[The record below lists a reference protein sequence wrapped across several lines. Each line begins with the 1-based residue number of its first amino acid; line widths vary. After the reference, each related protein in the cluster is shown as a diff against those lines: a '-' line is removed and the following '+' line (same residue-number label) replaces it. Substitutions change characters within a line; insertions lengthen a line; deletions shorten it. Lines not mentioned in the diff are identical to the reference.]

1 MKNTIRAAAA
11 SLMMATAAL
20 TAAAQTGEAPII
32 TFKTNL
38 YAQAGES
45 NAFHFYIGSSEDIYV
60 DVDFGF
66 GPMEA
71 EVSQAVFDPEAS
83 GIQGSMISGSV
94 SSEGIVKIYGDA
106 SKIDYLDL
114 EGLYITELDITALTN
129 LQILVVKHNELAALD
144 LTPQTALQSLDVT
157 DNPFGTSPLIVGAK
171 PELLILTMENIGAL
185 DQNFTLTDYPALLS
199 FDAYHTP
206 ALKVC
211 DPSQC
216 PGLMRLSL
224 DITDVE
230 TLDVTNNPNLLILNI
245 AQTKITEID
254 LSGNPYLTEFYA
266 GHTGSYNDA
275 WHLSS
280 LDLSANAELVRLSL
294 DSNDLT
300 TLDVSACPKL
310 QMLNVAKNR
319 LSGIDISANPDLNLV
334 NISNNDMDFATMPA
348 PRVNFT
354 EYYYF
359 QRPMPVARSF
369 AENSRLDMSERV
381 LRPGSETYARILT
394 KETDTSGAHTELSEE
409 YYSYSDGVVTFL
421 KSYPDSVYVD
431 FANTELP
438 DYDLTTSNFMIKTAE
453 EFGQDNLK
461 VTMRLKPAQK
471 TVSMKVGIDGAT
483 PENPKSFTVDLGD
496 GNPVTYMATST
507 TLPLVATFTADKKKM
522 GNISLYLPEGS
533 DLTALA
539 IEDVQLTN
547 INLDKAPMLRELTI
561 TGCGLSA
568 ISLGYNR
575 CLTSLILDDNNLSS
589 LDLSGVDYNNGKN
602 VLTHISAANNRLATV
617 QLSDGRTPLELNFS
631 NNLLTAFDLENATRL
646 THLDLGG
653 NAIAEIDLSPCE
665 SLTWLNLAANNLS
678 GLDIPA
684 EVPLQTLMLENN
696 DIALTA
702 LPLPGELTA
711 YTYAP
716 QNPWPLPA
724 KAPTMNLTSQ
734 WLDDE
739 NGTTTFTWHT
749 VADGRTVSDSEISGN
764 HGVFRVLD
772 PSVGL
777 VYCTWSHPTFPDF
790 SGEAIYRST
799 DVEAAPMPDVVLAS
813 FTTKTA
819 TEAELSIA
827 SSKPNASV
835 YVDWAGN
842 GALEQC
848 VLADTY
854 TRFTGTTAA
863 GGTAKVLAYTENEG
877 LTVFS
882 VSAGALESIDASA
895 LTTLKAFSCY
905 GAGLTLDKLGL
916 PAADLNEL
924 SLGGNALTEAN
935 FSQYP
940 NLTRLEMSRNNL
952 TSFDAGQYPELG
964 GLYLSANEL
973 TSVTFNNPKLWDCYL
988 EANKLESL
996 DLTGAPGME
1005 QLFLTSNRLATL
1017 DIPQNLNLRALA
1029 LSDNLFT
1036 FATLPQLVG
1045 QLVMYDYKNQAML
1058 EVAPSGATVDLSS
1071 QAQVAGNATQYRW
1084 FIDSPYYDE
1093 YDELT
1098 GEELVEGE
1106 EFTVDNGIVTFH
1118 ADFTHIMCVMTNATF
1133 PDMLLLTNFIDVSAT
1148 GIDQATAAEGKAHI
1162 WSSNGSIEIAGAAG
1176 EAYTVFS
1183 TSGAVVAAGKLGS
1196 EGRASVTPS
1205 RGAYIARCGATTAK
1219 IIL

>member
-1 MKNTIRAAAA
+1 MKNTILAAAA
-11 SLMMATAAL
+11 SLMMLPPAFA
-20 TAAAQTGEAPII
+20 AAAQADQTPII
-32 TFKTNL
+32 TFRTNL
-38 YAQAGES
+38 YAQSGES
-45 NAFHFYIGSSEDIYV
+45 NAFHFYIGASEDIYV

-94 SSEGIVKIYGDA
+94 SSEGIVKVYGDA

-114 EGLYITELDITALTN
+114 EGLYITELDIAALTN

-144 LTPQTALQSLDVT
+144 LTPQSALQSLDVT
-157 DNPFGTSPLIVGAK
+157 DNPFGTSPLVVGPK
-171 PELLILTMENIGAL
+171 PDLLILTMENIGAL

-206 ALKVC
+206 ALKTC
-211 DPSQC
+211 DPTQC

-224 DITDVE
+224 DITDVAA
-230 TLDVTNNPNLLILNI
+230 LDVTQNPNLLILNI
-245 AQTKITEID
+245 SQTKITSID
-254 LSGNPYLTEFYA
+254 LSQNPYLTEFYA
-266 GHTGSYNDA
+266 GHTGSYNDV
-275 WHLSS
+275 WRLST
-280 LDLSANAELVRLSL
+280 LDLSANPELVRLSL
-294 DSNDLT
+294 DSNNLTSLDL
-300 TLDVSACPKL
+300 SACPKL
-310 QMLNVAKNR
+310 QWVNVAKNY
-319 LSGIDISANPDLNLV
+319 LTSFDIASNPDLNLV
-334 NISNNDMDFATMPA
+334 DVSNNDLDFATLPA

-369 AENSRLDMSERV
+369 AENSQLDLSARV

-394 KETDTSGAHTELSEE
+394 KATDDTGAHTELSED
-409 YYSYSDGVVTFL
+409 YYSYADGVVTFL
-421 KSYPDSVYVD
+421 KSYPDSVYLD

-438 DYDLTTSNFMIKTAE
+438 DYDLTTSNFVIKTAE
-453 EFGQDNLK
+453 DFGQDNLT
-461 VTMRLKPAQK
+461 VTMRLKPSQK
-471 TVSMKVGIDGAT
+471 TVSMKVGIDGAS
-483 PENPKSFTVDLGD
+483 PEVPKSFSVDLGD
-496 GNPVTYMATST
+496 GNPVTYTATSAST
-507 TLPLVATFTADKKKM
+507 PLVATFTADKKKM

-547 INLDKAPMLRELTI
+547 INLDKAPMLRELTVS
-561 TGCGLSA
+561 GCGLSA

-575 CLTSLILDDNNLSS
+575 CLTSLNLDNNSLAA
-589 LDLSGVDYNNGKN
+589 LDLTGVDYNNGKN
-602 VLTHISAANNRLATV
+602 VLTHISAANNRLASV

-646 THLDLGG
+646 TRLDLSA
-653 NAIAEIDLSPCE
+653 NAIAELDLAPCE
-665 SLTWLNLAANNLS
+665 SLIWLNVASNNLS

-684 EVPLQTLMLENN
+684 EVPLKTLMLENN
-696 DIALTA
+696 SIALTA
-702 LPLPGELTA
+702 LPLPGTLEA

-716 QNPWPLPA
+716 QRPWPLPA

-734 WLDDE
+734 WLDDA
-739 NGTTTFTWHT
+739 NGTTAFTWHT
-749 VADGRTVSDSEISGN
+749 VADGRTVTDAEISGN
-764 HGVFRVLD
+764 RGVFQVVD

-777 VYCTWSHPTFPDF
+777 VYCTWTHPTFPDF
-790 SGEAIYRST
+790 NGTDAYRST
-799 DVEAAPMPDVVLAS
+799 DIEAAPMPDIVLAS
-813 FTTKTA
+813 FTTKTE

-827 SSKPNASV
+827 SSKAGASV

-854 TRFTGTTAA
+854 TRFYGTTSA

-882 VSAGALESIDASA
+882 LSAGELEAVDASA
-895 LTTLKAFSCY
+895 LTSLKSFGCT
-905 GAGLTLDKLGL
+905 GAGLTIDKIGL
-916 PAADLNEL
+916 PDADLSEL

-935 FSQYP
+935 FSRYP
-940 NLTRLEMSRNNL
+940 NLTRLEASRNAL

-964 GLYLSANEL
+964 GLYLSANKL

-988 EANKLESL
+988 EANQLESL
-996 DLTGAPGME
+996 DLSGAPAME
-1005 QLFLTSNRLATL
+1005 QLFLTSNRFATL
-1017 DIPQNLNLRALA
+1017 DIPSNVNLRVLA
-1029 LSDNLFT
+1029 VSDNLFT
-1036 FATLPQLVG
+1036 FATLPRLVD
-1045 QLVMYDYKNQAML
+1045 QLVMYEYKNQAL
-1058 EVAPSGATVDLSS
+1058 LDVAPVGATVDLSA
-1071 QAQVAGNATQYRW
+1071 QADVAGNATRYRW

-1106 EFTVDNGIVTFH
+1106 EFTVDNGVVTFH
-1118 ADFTHIMCVMTNATF
+1118 ADFSHIMCVMTNAAF

-1148 GIDQATAAEGKAHI
+1148 GIADVAADTDTRIAARRGA
-1162 WSSNGSIEIAGAAG
+1162 IEISGTAGLP
-1176 EAYTVFS
+1176 YTVV
-1183 TSGAVVAAGKLGS
+1183 TPSGAVVAAGTLGTD
-1196 EGRASVTPS
+1196 GRASLSPAH
-1205 RGAYIARCGATTAK
+1205 GAYIVRCGAATAK
-1219 IIL
+1219 ILI